1 MKKILIVTGGALKPA
16 FALSLLER
24 EKPDTVVA
32 VDGAL
37 TFFDKVEEKTG
48 NRIKIDHLVGD
59 FDTVSPEILEKYCS
73 DSQIVVHRYVP
84 EKDNTDT
91 DIAVD
96 LALDLAGK
104 NPAQILLIGALGGRV
119 DHMLA
124 NLQMLEV
131 IREHGKEGMILDE
144 QNRIR
149 LISDHVVLRKDEQY
163 GRYISL
169 VPVSKRLKGLTLR
182 GVKYPL
188 EKKDIVR
195 GRSLLISNEITD
207 YEAEIKLDEGLAYL
221 IESRDRDHSEEEALI

>member
-37 TFFDKVEEKTG
+37 AFFDKVEKKTG
-48 NRIKIDHLVGD
+48 NRIRIDHLVGD
-59 FDTVSPEILEKYCS
+59 FDTISPEILEKYRT
-73 DSQIVVHRYVP
+73 DSQIKIHRFVP

-91 DIAVD
+91 DIPVD
-96 LALDLAGK
+96 IALQAAGS
-104 NPAQILLIGALGGRV
+104 ADARILIIGALGGRV

-131 IREHGKEGMILDE
+131 IKGNGKEGMILDE

-149 LISDHVVLRKDEQY
+149 LISDHITLRKDEQY

-169 VPVSKRLKGLTLR
+169 VPVSRTLKGLTLQ

-188 EKKDIVR
+188 ENKDVTR
-195 GRSLLISNEITD
+195 GRSLLISNEITGD
-207 YEAEIKLDEGLAYL
+207 EAEIKLKAGLAYL
-221 IESRDRDHSEEEALI
+221 IESRDRDHSEEERI

>member
-37 TFFDKVEEKTG
+37 AFFDEVEEKTG
-48 NRIKIDHLVGD
+48 KKIRIDHLVGD
-59 FDTVSPEILEKYCS
+59 FDTISPEILEKYSS
-73 DSQIVVHRYVP
+73 DSQIVIHRYIP

-96 LALDLAGK
+96 LALDLSGK
-104 NPAQILLIGALGGRV
+104 APAQILIIGALGGRV

-131 IREHGKEGMILDE
+131 ISACGKEGLILDE

-149 LISDHVVLRKDEQY
+149 LITGSATLRRDEQY

-169 VPVSKRLKGLTLR
+169 VPVSKNLKGLSLR

-188 EKKDIVR
+188 EGKDIVR
-195 GRSLLISNEITD
+195 GRSLLISNEITED
-207 YEAEIKLDEGLAYL
+207 EAEINLAEGLAYL
-221 IESRDRDHSEEEALI
+221 IESRDRDDSGEEEII